1 MKKLFAVLSMLVV
14 AGMVLAACTPAAE
27 APAAEAPAAEEPTQV
42 DFACITTNTVE
53 QPWHTAFAQAFDRV
67 AADAPY
73 DLEMTLTCTENVAPP
88 DAERILR
95 QYAETGEYEVI
106 WAHSSYYEAV
116 KVLAP
121 EFPDIAWMFTGSGNE
136 GVGGNAYWGDV
147 FIHEPAYLAGIIA
160 GYMTETNKLG
170 AVAAFPFPNVNAP
183 VNAFYD
189 GALSVN
195 PDVTFS
201 VTYIESWF
209 DPVKGKESASA
220 QIAAGA
226 DIIYAERFG
235 PFEAAQEGNALA
247 FGHFLDQSSLS
258 PDVVIT
264 SPMAKWD
271 PNIRNIIEKWY
282 DYTVNGVA
290 YDAPMERIVFNYIEG
305 GSTLSP
311 YHDFDSI
318 IPQEAKDAVDAA
330 NEAILAGDLVIPIKA
345 DAFEEGKEPTAAFKA
360 AFVYV
365 APIGDLGWTWAHDQ
379 ARQQLEADLGIETAY
394 IEMVPEGPEGERVI
408 RDFAMKGYDLIFT
421 TSFGYMDPTITVA
434 EEFPDIQ
441 FVHISGFKSAPNASN
456 VFGRMYQP
464 RYLSG
469 LVAGAATESNII
481 GYVAAF
487 PIPEVIRG
495 INAFTL
501 GVREVNP
508 AAEVRV
514 VWTNTWFG
522 PPEEKEA
529 ADALL
534 AAGADIIA
542 QHQDTTEPQ
551 KAAADAGALS
561 IGYDSD
567 MAQFVGDRVLTSPI
581 WNWGVKYVE
590 IAEQVMAGTYDGS
603 ESYWGGMAEGVVALA
618 PLSDR
623 VSADTA
629 ALVEEKSAAIVSGD
643 WDVFCGPV
651 VGANGN
657 LVVAEGD
664 CLDDGSMLGMDY
676 WVDGVSG
683 EVPGEAPGGAEAA
696 AVGLS
701 ESGGLLDLNAGS
713 CDYGGKIQQIT
724 ALDSLTVKFNLCK
737 PDPAFLAKAAFTP
750 FGVQPREW
758 IEETGGGGDIL
769 DNPVGTG
776 PWALKEWARG
786 DSITY
791 SRFEDY
797 WGDQPVYDTLVFRW
811 ATEGAAR
818 LLELQSGTVDQIT
831 NLSPDDFTTVQNDSS
846 LTFIPVANPNILYLA
861 MTNTFT
867 PFDDVKV
874 RQAIGMGIDRQRIV
888 DNFYPEGSEVASHF
902 TPCSIP
908 NGCTGDAWY
917 DFDPEAAQALL
928 AEAGY
933 PDGFESSIFYRDVFR
948 GYLPEPGLVA
958 VEFQTQLRDNL
969 GIEVD
974 VVVMESGEFI
984 DESTQGNLDGFYLL
998 GWGADYPHVTN
1009 FLDFHFSAA
1018 NPQYGETHPEI
1029 YEVLEQ
1035 ASQIG
1040 DPAEA
1045 EALYT
1050 EANNAIRELAP
1061 MVPIA
1066 HGASASAALASVDNA
1081 HFRPFGAPLF
1091 HYADP
1096 GKDTF
1101 VFMQNAEPIS
1111 LYCAD
1116 ETDGESLAPCQQVV
1130 EPLYDYEIDSGNV
1143 RPILA
1148 TSCEPNG
1155 DLTAWTCALREGV
1168 KFHDGSDLDAN
1179 DVVMS
1184 WAAAIDAGSPYHVGN
1199 TGAFEYYA
1207 YLWDGLMDTS
1217 Q

>member
-1 MKKLFAVLSMLVV
+1 MKRKLWLLICGTLIVS
-14 AGMVLAACTPAAE
+14 MVLAACASPE
-27 APAAEAPAAEEPTQV
+27 APAEVEKPAAEEAAAEPIGEPIKIGASMPLTGGFAIPGQKHADGYELCV
-42 DFACITTNTVE
+42 DKINEKGGLLGRPVELIITDNQSDVDTILAQTERLINVDKVDLIFGTFSSKLTFPQTSITE
-53 QPWHTAFAQAFDRV
+53 QAQMVNPIPSGAAVKIYARGFDYIFYFQQLAAEYVGRSPINLINDLV
-67 AADAPY
+67 DAADAP
-73 DLEMTLTCTENVAPP
+73 TSVAVV
-88 DAERILR
+88 
-95 QYAETGEYEVI
+95 YADDFFAGSIANGLLGGEVDTGEEVVQLPALLEDAGMAVVYEEMWPEEGFADWITLANSMKASGAEFVVGLT
-106 WAHSSYYEAV
+106 ASPDEAV
-116 KVLAP
+116 LLTRAMQTVDYNPKGVYLSQGTQI
-121 EFPDIAWMFTGSGNE
+121 EYYE
-136 GVGGNAYWGDV
+136 GVGEAANGVMIHAAWHSAVPWEGLLADEVYGNQDFQAD
-147 FIHEPAYLAGIIA
+147 FE
-160 GYMTETNKLG
+160 
-170 AVAAFPFPNVNAP
+170 AAFGRAADEDEAIPF
-183 VNAFYD
+183 
-189 GALSVN
+189 ALCQGMEQAVRATGTTDN
-195 PDVTFS
+195 TVLRD
-201 VTYIESWF
+201 WF
-209 DPVKGKESASA
+209 AARTADDPVKT
-220 QIAAGA
+220 
-226 DIIYAERFG
+226 IIGDRYWDETGLPIDANFVMTQWQDGELEFVYPVG
-235 PFEAAQEGNALA
+235 EFPGTV
-247 FGHFLDQSSLS
+247 
-258 PDVVIT
+258 DVVW
-264 SPMAKWD
+264 PKPAW
-271 PNIRNIIEKWY
+271 
-282 DYTVNGVA
+282 
-290 YDAPMERIVFNYIEG
+290 
-305 GSTLSP
+305 ST
-311 YHDFDSI
+311 
-318 IPQEAKDAVDAA
+318 
-330 NEAILAGDLVIPIKA
+330 
-345 DAFEEGKEPTAAFKA
+345 
-360 AFVYV
+360 
-365 APIGDLGWTWAHDQ
+365 
-379 ARQQLEADLGIETAY
+379 
-394 IEMVPEGPEGERVI
+394 
-408 RDFAMKGYDLIFT
+408 
-421 TSFGYMDPTITVA
+421 
-434 EEFPDIQ
+434 
-441 FVHISGFKSAPNASN
+441 
-456 VFGRMYQP
+456 
-464 RYLSG
+464 
-469 LVAGAATESNII
+469 
-481 GYVAAF
+481 
-487 PIPEVIRG
+487 
-495 INAFTL
+495 
-501 GVREVNP
+501 
-508 AAEVRV
+508 
-514 VWTNTWFG
+514 
-522 PPEEKEA
+522 
-529 ADALL
+529 
-534 AAGADIIA
+534 
-542 QHQDTTEPQ
+542 
-551 KAAADAGALS
+551 
-561 IGYDSD
+561 
-567 MAQFVGDRVLTSPI
+567 
-581 WNWGVKYVE
+581 
-590 IAEQVMAGTYDGS
+590 
-603 ESYWGGMAEGVVALA
+603 
-618 PLSDR
+618 
-623 VSADTA
+623 
-629 ALVEEKSAAIVSGD
+629 
-643 WDVFCGPV
+643 
-651 VGANGN
+651 
-657 LVVAEGD
+657 
-664 CLDDGSMLGMDY
+664 
-676 WVDGVSG
+676 
-683 EVPGEAPGGAEAA
+683 

-1148 TSCEPNG
+1148 TSCEPND